1 MVRDSHSTIAIIP
14 ARGGS
19 KGVPKKNIRPL
30 AGKPLIAWTIEAAL
44 RASVVDRV
52 IVSTDS
58 EEIADVA
65 RKHGAEAIMRPREL
79 AEDWSPSEDALI
91 HTLQVVGGVDRL
103 EAVIF
108 LQATSPLRKHNHIDE
123 AVTLFRDSQADSLL
137 SVNPSHIFL
146 WEERQR
152 LGFPILFDYGHRPM
166 RQAMTNQFRENGA
179 IYVFKPEVL
188 LKGRNRL
195 GGKIVLY
202 KMPEQASLDIDT
214 ETDMIV
220 AEIMLKRRMEMGSDY

>member
-1 MVRDSHSTIAIIP
+1 MTAAHRTIAIIP

-19 KGVPKKNIRPL
+19 KGVPRKNIRLL

-65 RKHGAEAIMRPREL
+65 RKYGAEAIMRPSEL
-79 AEDWSPSEDALI
+79 AQDSSPSEDALV
-91 HTLQVVGGVDRL
+91 HVLQVVGNIDKL

-108 LQATSPLRKHNHIDE
+108 LQATSPLRTDIHIDE
-123 AVTLFRDSQADSLL
+123 AVTLFRDSRADSLL
-137 SVNPSHIFL
+137 SVYPSHIFL
-146 WEERQR
+146 WEERQG
-152 LGFPILFDYGHRPM
+152 LAAPILFDYNHRPM
-166 RQAMTNQFRENGA
+166 RQAMTNQFQENGA

-188 LKGRNRL
+188 LEGRNRL

-214 ETDMIV
+214 EMDMIV
-220 AEIMLKRRMEMGSDY
+220 AEIMLKRRMETGSDY